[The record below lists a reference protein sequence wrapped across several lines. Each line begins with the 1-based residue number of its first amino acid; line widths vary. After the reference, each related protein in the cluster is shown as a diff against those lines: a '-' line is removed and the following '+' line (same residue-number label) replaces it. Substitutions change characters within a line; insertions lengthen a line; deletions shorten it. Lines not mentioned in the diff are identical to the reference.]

1 MKMFI
6 GGSFQGKKAVACEQT
21 GIALDQA
28 CDGMTCEEGEVF
40 EAPMVVHF
48 HEYCK
53 RMMAEGKDTS
63 GLAKALME
71 KNPDLVIV
79 TNEIG
84 YGVVPMDAF
93 DRRYREDT
101 SRICCELAAFSSEVW
116 RVCCGIGTC
125 IKG

>member
-6 GGSFQGKKAVACEQT
+6 GGSFQGKKAVACEKT
-21 GIALDQA
+21 GIALDLA
-28 CDGMTCEEGEVF
+28 CDGMNCTEEAIF

-48 HEYCK
+48 HEYVK
-53 RMMAEGKDTS
+53 RLLAEGKDCS
-63 GLAKALME
+63 GLAKAIIE

-84 YGVVPMDAF
+84 YGVVPMEAF
-93 DRRYREDT
+93 DRKYREDT
-101 SRICCELAAFSSEVW
+101 SRICCDLAAFSTEVW

>member
-6 GGSFQGKKAVACEQT
+6 GGSFQGKKAVACQMT
-21 GIALDQA
+21 GIDLSQA
-28 CDGMTCEEGEVF
+28 CDGMTCGEEDIF
-40 EAPMVVHF
+40 KAPMVVHF

-53 RMMAEGKDTS
+53 RMMAQDKDCS
-63 GLAKALME
+63 QLAEQLIE

-84 YGVVPMDAF
+84 YGVVPMEAF

-101 SRICCELAAFSSEVW
+101 SRICCKLAAYSTEVW
-116 RVCCGIGTC
+116 RVCCGIGSC